1 MKKSKEII
9 IGKKSTTTRPAV
21 RQAGKG
27 KGFKPLEHK
36 ADYFSPQHK

>member
-1 MKKSKEII
+1 MKKSKEIFI
-9 IGKKSTTTRPAV
+9 EKSTTTRPAV

-36 ADYFSPQHK
+36 ADYFSQQHK